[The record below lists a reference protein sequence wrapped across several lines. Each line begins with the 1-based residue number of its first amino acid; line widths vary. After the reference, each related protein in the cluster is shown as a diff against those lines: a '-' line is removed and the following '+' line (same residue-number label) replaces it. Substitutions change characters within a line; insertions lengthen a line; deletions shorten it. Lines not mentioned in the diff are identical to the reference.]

1 MFRSAGRL
9 PGATRGNARGF
20 TLVEVLVA
28 LALLLAGIIAV
39 VQLFPVS
46 LEASNE
52 AVLKGNAVQLAQQK
66 VEEMRRDRDRQSAIL
81 SAIRNRD
88 TPTDPRRWPIDPR
101 LTYSYSGRSLLYEQD
116 TPGNPAD
123 DVGVARVIVRLAPD
137 YDPGERV
144 IYELR
149 FDQ

>member
-1 MFRSAGRL
+1 VIRGRAMIA
-9 PGATRGNARGF
+9 PRRRGF

-28 LALLLAGIIAV
+28 LAILLAGIIAV

-52 AVLKGNAVQLAQQK
+52 AVLKGNATVLAEQK
-66 VEEMRRDRDRQSAIL
+66 VEELRRDRDRQAQIIQ
-81 SAIRNRD
+81 AVRNRN
-88 TPTDPRRWPIDPR
+88 TPTDPVVWPMDER
-101 LTYSYSGRSLLYEQD
+101 LTYSYSGVSVLFDQD

-123 DVGVARVIVRLAPD
+123 DVGVARVIVRVAPEF
-137 YDPGERV
+137 DPNQRV
-144 IYELR
+144 LVEMR